1 MMSRRRVAVT
11 GLGVVSP
18 LGSDLNRF
26 LERLLAGQSGV
37 RRVQAFDVSAY
48 TSQIAGEV
56 VEYDINR
63 YVHKKEQRRMDP
75 FCHYGIGATKMA
87 VENSGIDFSR
97 EDPTRCG
104 ALLGTGIGGLQI
116 LQDQMRTLDAKGP
129 SRFSPFMIPQ
139 MITNILAGYVAIEY
153 GVQGPNY
160 CITSACATATH
171 CLGESMR
178 IIREGEADVM
188 VAGGAEGSVCEL
200 GIGGFCA
207 MRALSTRN
215 EEPAKASRP
224 FDRGRDG
231 FVIAEG
237 AGVLVLEELERA
249 KARGAHIYCELS
261 GYGRTCDA
269 YHITAPH
276 ENGAGAARAMT
287 HAMADA
293 RITPSDITY
302 VNPHATST
310 QLGDLCEI
318 QAIKAVFGAEGAR
331 NVVLSATKSMIGHG
345 LGAAGGLESVAV
357 ALMMQKGA
365 VHPTINLEDPDE
377 GCDLDFV
384 PHQARELKIKAA
396 LKNSFGF
403 GGHNATL
410 CFTAVS

>member
-1 MMSRRRVAVT
+1 MSRRVAVT

-18 LGSDLNRF
+18 LGCDHNLF
-26 LERLLAGQSGV
+26 FDRLLAGQSGV
-37 RRVQAFDVSAY
+37 RRIQTFDVSAY
-48 TSQIAGEV
+48 ASQIAGEV
-56 VEYDINR
+56 VDFEVDRFIP
-63 YVHKKEQRRMDP
+63 KKEQRRMDP
-75 FCHYGIGATKMA
+75 FCHYGIAASKLAVQDAGVDFTK
-87 VENSGIDFSR
+87 

-104 ALLGTGIGGLQI
+104 ALVGSGIGGLQI
-116 LQDQMRTLDAKGP
+116 LEEQMATYHSRGP
-129 SRFSPFMIPQ
+129 RFSPFMIPQ

-153 GVQGPNY
+153 GLQGPNY

-178 IIREGEADVM
+178 LIRDGEADVM
-188 VAGGAEGSVCEL
+188 LAGGAEGSICVL

-215 EEPAKASRP
+215 DEPTRASRP

-237 AGVLVLEELERA
+237 AGVLLLEEMERA
-249 KARGAHIYCELS
+249 KARGAHIYCELA

-276 ENGAGAARAMT
+276 EQGAGASRAM
-287 HAMADA
+287 ANAIADA
-293 RITPSDITY
+293 KLRPEDITY

-318 QAIKAVFGAEGAR
+318 QAVKTTFGEHAKKLA
-331 NVVLSATKSMIGHG
+331 LSATKSMIGHG
-345 LGAAGGLESVAV
+345 LGAAGGLESVAL
-357 ALMMQKGA
+357 AHMIEKGV
-365 VHPTINLEDPDE
+365 VHPTINLEDPDA

-384 PHQARELKIKAA
+384 PHKARELKINAA

-410 CFTAVS
+410 CFKAVS

>member
-1 MMSRRRVAVT
+1 MSRRVAVT

-18 LGSDLNRF
+18 LGCDHNLF
-26 LERLLAGQSGV
+26 FDRLLAGQSGV
-37 RRVQAFDVSAY
+37 RRIQTFDVSAY
-48 TSQIAGEV
+48 ASQIAGEV
-56 VEYDINR
+56 VDFEVDRFIP
-63 YVHKKEQRRMDP
+63 KKEQRRMDP
-75 FCHYGIGATKMA
+75 FCHYGIAASKLAVQDAGVDFTK
-87 VENSGIDFSR
+87 

-104 ALLGTGIGGLQI
+104 ALVGSGIGGLQI
-116 LQDQMRTLDAKGP
+116 LEEQMATYHSRGP
-129 SRFSPFMIPQ
+129 RFSPFMIPQ

-153 GVQGPNY
+153 GLQGPNY

-178 IIREGEADVM
+178 LIRDGEADVM
-188 VAGGAEGSVCEL
+188 LAGGAEGSICVL

-215 EEPAKASRP
+215 DEPTRASRP

-237 AGVLVLEELERA
+237 AGVLLLEEMERA
-249 KARGAHIYCELS
+249 KARGAHIYCELA

-276 ENGAGAARAMT
+276 EQGAGASRAM
-287 HAMADA
+287 ANAIADA
-293 RITPSDITY
+293 KLRPEDITY

-318 QAIKAVFGAEGAR
+318 QAVKTTFGEHAKKLA
-331 NVVLSATKSMIGHG
+331 LSATKSMIGHG
-345 LGAAGGLESVAV
+345 LGAAGGLESVAL
-357 ALMMQKGA
+357 AHMIEKGV

-384 PHQARELKIKAA
+384 PHKARELKINAA

-410 CFTAVS
+410 CFKAVS